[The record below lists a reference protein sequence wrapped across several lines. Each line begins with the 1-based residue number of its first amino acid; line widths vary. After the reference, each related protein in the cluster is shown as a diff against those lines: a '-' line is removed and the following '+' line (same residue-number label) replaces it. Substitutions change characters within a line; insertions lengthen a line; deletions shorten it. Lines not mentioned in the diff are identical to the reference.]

1 MNDVLSKIDFVEAV
15 MIAQRQLDVSS
26 RNRNMGELAAFISYA
41 QAFPNGFLA
50 LIDTYDTVLSGVENF
65 ICVGAALHAFG
76 YQPLGV
82 RLDSGDLNY
91 LSHACRKRME
101 EADEKLNASIFCN
114 CKIVAS
120 DDLDESKLLSLAT
133 SSIDTYGIG
142 TNLVTC
148 SEQPALGCVY
158 KLVEL
163 SGKPCIKL
171 SNNVSKMVIPFRKE
185 IYRLYGSAGHPVI
198 DLMITET
205 DPVPVV
211 GKPILCK
218 HPYEDKKR
226 VKCTPAK
233 VESLLRLVWDGA
245 QGGIVIDEPPLQQIR
260 SFVANQL
267 DQVRADHIQA
277 VNPVPYKVSVSEG
290 LYDRMHKLWEE
301 SSPLLELS

>member
-1 MNDVLSKIDFVEAV
+1 MPSKIDFVEAV
-15 MIAQRQLDVSS
+15 MIAQSHLNIPL

-41 QAFPNGFLA
+41 QAFPKGFLA
-50 LIDTYDTVLSGVENF
+50 LIDTYDTVLSGIENF

-91 LSHACRKRME
+91 LSHACRKRMT
-101 EADEKLNASIFCN
+101 EADEALSASIFCK
-114 CKIVAS
+114 CQIVAS
-120 DDLDESKLLSLAT
+120 DDLDESKLLSLKT
-133 SSIDTYGIG
+133 SAIDTYGIG

-148 SEQPALGCVY
+148 SVQPALGCVY

-171 SNNVSKMVIPFRKE
+171 SNNVTKMVIPFRKE
-185 IYRLYGSAGHPVI
+185 VYRLYGSDGHPVI
-198 DLMITET
+198 DLMMLAT
-205 DPVPVV
+205 DSAPVV
-211 GKPILCK
+211 GKPVMCK

-233 VESLLRLVWDGA
+233 VEILLRLVWDGS
-245 QGGIVIDEPPLQQIR
+245 QGGILVDEPPLLQTKSFVKSQIDQIR
-260 SFVANQL
+260 NDHKQAN
-267 DQVRADHIQA
+267 
-277 VNPVPYKVSVSEG
+277 NPVPYKVSVSEG
-290 LYDRMHKLWEE
+290 LYDRLHKLWED